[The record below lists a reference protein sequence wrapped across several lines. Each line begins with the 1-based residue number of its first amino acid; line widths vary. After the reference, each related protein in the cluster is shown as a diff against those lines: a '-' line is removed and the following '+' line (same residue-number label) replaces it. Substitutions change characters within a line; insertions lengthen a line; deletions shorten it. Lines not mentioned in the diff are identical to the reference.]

1 MNIADY
7 RYRPRRRYNL
17 ALLRRWRR
25 RRLAAVVRR
34 PAGRPVNGGRRARRC
49 GGGTSTEDVGG
60 GSFEDG
66 ERLALDL
73 AAGVGEP
80 PSLLLLRRQL
90 AHHCLYSLK

>member
-1 MNIADY
+1 M
-7 RYRPRRRYNL
+7 RYNL
-17 ALLRRWRR
+17 ARLRRWRR